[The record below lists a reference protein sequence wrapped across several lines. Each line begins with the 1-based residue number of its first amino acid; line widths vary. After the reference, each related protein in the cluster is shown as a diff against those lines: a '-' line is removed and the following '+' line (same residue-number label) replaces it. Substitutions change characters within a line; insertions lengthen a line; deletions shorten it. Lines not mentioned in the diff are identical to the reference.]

1 MRVLITR
8 ELSAARRTAADIAAL
23 GHEPIIAPLIEI
35 VGLKTRIDAFAAE
48 LPDQR
53 YDAVIATS
61 AQAFRF
67 LRPPSLAP
75 SAFAPLA
82 ATPLFVVGART
93 AEAAAAVGLTHPRVV
108 AANGAE
114 LAQEIIATLPS
125 SARALYL
132 AGQNRKTDFERELS
146 AAGVNVNTIET
157 YAAAHY
163 AQMPAVARDAFWDGR
178 VEAVLHFSRRS
189 AEIFVDLARAAGL
202 GAAAARA
209 LHCAISDDAAAPL
222 RGFTGRIAVAEAP
235 DAAALYRTLE

>member
-8 ELSAARRTAADIAAL
+8 ELGAARRTAADIAAL
-23 GHEPIIAPLIEI
+23 GHEPIIAPLTEI
-35 VGLKTRIDAFAAE
+35 VGLQTNIDTFAAE

-67 LRPPSLAP
+67 LRPPAALA
-75 SAFAPLA
+75 SLA

-93 AEAAAAVGLTHPRVV
+93 VEAAAAVGLTHARIV
-108 AANGAE
+108 AVNGAE
-114 LAQEIIATLPS
+114 LAQAIIATLPS

-146 AAGVNVNTIET
+146 ATGVNVNTIET
-157 YAAAHY
+157 YAAVRY

-189 AEIFVDLARAAGL
+189 AEIFIDLATAAGL
-202 GAAAARA
+202 MTAAARA
-209 LHCAISDDAAAPL
+209 RHCAISDDAAAPL
-222 RGFTGRIAVAEAP
+222 RGFTERIAVAEAP